1 MTVDLSYQPDRLVS
15 PGEVLADFLDELDI
29 SARELA
35 RRCGRSAKLM
45 VEIIAGKAPV
55 EPETALQLERVLG
68 MSADIWLGLEARYRL
83 ELAKTEEIEAMAGA
97 TGWAS
102 SFPLAEL
109 RKRGL
114 ITGTGVDGDVV
125 RQLLAFFG
133 CGSVESCKEK
143 FRELAAVS
151 YRHSPSFKSSEEAL
165 LVWLR
170 LGERKAAGLAC
181 EDFDKT
187 VFTRKLKEARA
198 LSREPIDVALPAL
211 QRLCAASGVAFCIV
225 KPVKGIR
232 LSGISRWLT
241 PRKALIQQ
249 SMRHM
254 ADDHFWFTFFHEA
267 AHLLLHSRK
276 TVFLDGASYSSA
288 SDAEEDEA
296 NKWATNFLVPQ
307 MQLEA
312 FIAGFGGTEE
322 EVIAFADRHDVAAGV
337 VVGQLQHRSVITYR
351 QMDHLKVRFEWA
363 S

>member
-1 MTVDLSYQPDRLVS
+1 MTADLSYQPDRLVS
-15 PGEVLADFLDELDI
+15 PGAVLADFLDELDI

-83 ELAKTEEIEAMAGA
+83 ELAKTEEIESMAGA

-102 SFPLAEL
+102 RFPLAEL

-114 ITGTGVDGDVV
+114 MGGTGVDGDAV

-143 FRELAAVS
+143 FRDLAAVS
-151 YRHSPSFKSSEEAL
+151 YRHSPSFKSTEEAL

-170 LGERKAAGLAC
+170 LGERKAGGIAC
-181 EDFDKT
+181 ADFDKS
-187 VFTRKLKEARA
+187 VFTKNLKEARA
-198 LSREPIDVALPAL
+198 LSRDPIDAALPEL
-211 QRLCAASGVAFCIV
+211 ERLCAAAGVAFCIV
-225 KPVKGIR
+225 KPIEGIR

-254 ADDHFWFTFFHEA
+254 ANDHFWFTFFHEA

-276 TVFLDGASYSSA
+276 TVFLDSADYRSA
-288 SDAEEDEA
+288 SDAEEEEA

-307 MQLEA
+307 TLLET
-312 FIAGFGGTEE
+312 FIAGFEGTDE
-322 EVIAFADRHDVAAGV
+322 EVLDFAERHDVAAGI
-337 VVGQLQHRSVITYR
+337 VVGQLQNRGVLTYR
-351 QMDHLKVRFEWA
+351 QMNHLKVRFKWA
-363 S
+363 A